1 MGWNSHPDTI
11 TMSMVSRVAAE
22 KAGGTASLDYLKYYR
37 GEYELAAFG
46 EAGTFEYIQEL
57 DAFIAAWEAGKR
69 PDVRELSVPMMGL
82 ANTRLASNK
91 TLLQKCVEKVFVWL
105 CTEKGADDSHSQKK

>member
-11 TMSMVSRVAAE
+11 TMAMVSRVAAE

-46 EAGTFEYIQEL
+46 EAGTFEYIQAL
-57 DAFIAAWEAGKR
+57 DAFIDDWEGGKR

-82 ANTRLASNK
+82 ANTRLPSDRTLIQKCSAKVIAWLRLNK
-91 TLLQKCVEKVFVWL
+91 TVGHQLSKR
-105 CTEKGADDSHSQKK
+105 